1 MLIRLVNAADLIPV
15 DSWVLEGAGLGQM
28 INRSTMA
35 SMIIS
40 ATDMTVDEATTYTL
54 VAALP

>member
-1 MLIRLVNAADLIPV
+1 VLIWLVNAADLIPV

-28 INRSTMA
+28 INRSTVA
-35 SMIIS
+35 RMIIS

-54 VAALP
+54 VATLP

>member
-1 MLIRLVNAADLIPV
+1 
-15 DSWVLEGAGLGQM
+15 M
-28 INRSTMA
+28 INRSTVA
-35 SMIIS
+35 RMIIS